1 MRSAFLFLFV
11 AILGVSS
18 ARLGPPSRGTG
29 SHTIK
34 HGMFPG
40 SFSKRSSR
48 HDRRAS
54 IHRRQEPSGTG
65 CGTGSQIT
73 TKAPKNNIFAGLT
86 DDEAAAVTSFL
97 HNQEKLNLT
106 AAAEATR

>member
-1 MRSAFLFLFV
+1 MRFAFFV
-11 AILGVSS
+11 LLAAILGVSS
-18 ARLGPPSRGTG
+18 ARLGPPSRGTHP
-29 SHTIK
+29 HTIK

-48 HDRRAS
+48 LDRRAS
-54 IHRRQEPSGTG
+54 THRRQDPSGTG
-65 CGTGSQIT
+65 CGTGSQIS

-86 DDEAAAVTSFL
+86 NDEAAAVTSFL
-97 HNQEKLNLT
+97 HHQESLNLT